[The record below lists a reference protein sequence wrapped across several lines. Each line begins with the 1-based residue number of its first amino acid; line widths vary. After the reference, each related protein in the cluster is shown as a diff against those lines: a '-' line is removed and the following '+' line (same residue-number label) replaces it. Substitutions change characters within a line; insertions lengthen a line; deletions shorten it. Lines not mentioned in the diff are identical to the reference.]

1 MTANSRI
8 LPLLSALL
16 SALLGFCLFGGLAQ
30 AGPLSATTGSTQDFR
45 AVPVQA
51 PAEPEGYRMGRYRA
65 PTPAT
70 LRGAT
75 AIATEAA
82 QRLWRSSSAIFI
94 DVLPRP
100 PKPKDLPEDVV
111 WRDRPRHDIPGS
123 VWLPNVGFGALSPEV
138 EAYFADNLERLTE
151 GDRNAP
157 MVIYCLA
164 QCWMSWNAAK
174 RALSYGYTRVYWY
187 PDGTDAWRAAGGE
200 LQEVTPVPLEP

>member
-1 MTANSRI
+1 MPANSRT
-8 LPLLSALL
+8 LSFLWT
-16 SALLGFCLFGGLAQ
+16 LLGFFCLFGGLAQ
-30 AGPLSATTGSTQDFR
+30 AGPLSATTDSAQGLG
-45 AVPVQA
+45 AGLIQA

-65 PTPAT
+65 PTPTT

-75 AIATEAA
+75 VIATEEA

-100 PKPKDLPEDVV
+100 PKPKHLSANVV

-123 VWLPNVGFGALSPEV
+123 AWLPNVGFGALSPEV
-138 EAYFADNLERLTE
+138 EAYFGDNLERLTK
-151 GDRNAP
+151 GDQNAP

-200 LQEVTPVPLEP
+200 LQEITPVPMEP

>member
-1 MTANSRI
+1 MPANGRT
-8 LPLLSALL
+8 LLLL
-16 SALLGFCLFGGLAQ
+16 GALLGFCLFGGLAQ
-30 AGPLSATTGSTQDFR
+30 ADPLSATTGSAQGLE
-45 AVPVQA
+45 VGPVQA

-75 AIATEAA
+75 VIATEAA

-100 PKPKDLPEDVV
+100 PKPKHLPANIV

-123 VWLPNVGFGALSPEV
+123 TWLPNVGFGALSPKV
-138 EAYFADNLERLTE
+138 EAYFRDNLERLTK

-174 RALSYGYTRVYWY
+174 RALSYGYTRIYWY

-200 LQEVTPVPLEP
+200 LQETTPLPMEP

>member
-1 MTANSRI
+1 MTAESRI
-8 LPLLSALL
+8 LPFLW
-16 SALLGFCLFGGLAQ
+16 ALLGFCLFGGLAQ
-30 AGPLSATTGSTQDFR
+30 AGPLSATTGSTQGLR

-75 AIATEAA
+75 VIATEEA

-100 PKPKDLPEDVV
+100 PKPKDLPENVV
-111 WRDRPRHDIPGS
+111 WRDRPRYDIPGS
-123 VWLPNVGFGALSPEV
+123 VWLPNVGFGALSSEV
-138 EAYFADNLERLTE
+138 EAYFGDNLERLTK
-151 GDRNAP
+151 GDQNAP

-174 RALSYGYTRVYWY
+174 RALSYGYTRIYWY

-200 LQEVTPVPLEP
+200 LQETTPLPMEP

>member
-1 MTANSRI
+1 MPANRRT
-8 LPLLSALL
+8 LPLLWT
-16 SALLGFCLFGGLAQ
+16 LLGFCLFGGPAQ
-30 AGPLSATTGSTQDFR
+30 AGPLSATTGSAQGLE
-45 AVPVQA
+45 AGPVPA

-75 AIATEAA
+75 VIATEEA

-100 PKPKDLPEDVV
+100 PKPKQLPAEVI
-111 WRDRPRHDIPGS
+111 WRDRPRHDSPGS
-123 VWLPNVGFGALSPEV
+123 AWLPNVGFGALRPEV
-138 EAYFADNLERLTE
+138 EAYFGANLERLTE

-200 LQEVTPVPLEP
+200 LQEVTPVPMEP